1 MPKISIIMG
10 IYNCAETLP
19 EAIDS
24 VLTQTFSDWQLILCD
39 DGSKDNTYGI
49 AKEYQGRFP
58 EKILL
63 LQNEQ
68 NMGLNHTLNRCLQV
82 ASGEYVARMDGD
94 DISLPTRLEKEA
106 AFLDAH
112 PEYAIVSTPMIFF
125 DEHGDWGRSY
135 AIEEPTKRDFIKHSP
150 VHCHAPCMIRREA
163 YLAVGGYTEDRR
175 MLRFEDVNLWYKL
188 YAKGYAGYNL
198 DEPLYKMRDDHAAAS
213 RRSLKSRM
221 NAAHVMRDGFSLF
234 HFPRYLYGYIYIDL
248 AKHFVKS
255 IMPEKLYVLLHKRS
269 MERKN
274 RDETHHSHLFP
285 SDGAWGRGAQPSGFA
300 GFHRL

>member
-163 YLAVGGYTEDRR
+163 YLAVGGIRKIGGCFALK
-175 MLRFEDVNLWYKL
+175 MLTFGTSFTPR
-188 YAKGYAGYNL
+188 GTL
-198 DEPLYKMRDDHAAAS
+198 DIIWTSRSIKCAMTTPPLVAEA
-213 RRSLKSRM
+213 
-221 NAAHVMRDGFSLF
+221 
-234 HFPRYLYGYIYIDL
+234 
-248 AKHFVKS
+248 
-255 IMPEKLYVLLHKRS
+255 
-269 MERKN
+269 
-274 RDETHHSHLFP
+274 
-285 SDGAWGRGAQPSGFA
+285 
-300 GFHRL
+300 

>member
-1 MPKISIIMG
+1 MG

-269 MERKN
+269 MERKKQ
-274 RDETHHSHLFP
+274 R
-285 SDGAWGRGAQPSGFA
+285 
-300 GFHRL
+300 